1 MYKLFSLPLALGG
14 MYSMWYYFLGKDELM
29 GYSVS
34 LVMEIDELLDM
45 GYSIEKIEEII
56 KKCDFVSINPY
67 LTEEDAEL
75 LRNYSLRMLPIRYEL
90 YIKEKEAKGL
100 KKRLTDS

>member
-1 MYKLFSLPLALGG
+1 MIADFMINETDNLDPEG
-14 MYSMWYYFLGKDELM
+14 
-29 GYSVS
+29 
-34 LVMEIDELLDM
+34 LDM
-45 GYSIEKIEEII
+45 LKLSKENTYI
-56 KKCDFVSINPY
+56 SINPY